1 MINLKT
7 FKHCQNNQRDKGNN
21 LFRHPETNPQENSES
36 ELPAEEEEQKN
47 DGQQR
52 RNGLREVL
60 KADVI
65 ISIYGLQGG
74 RERLGGGWGKA
85 VARGGGG
92 GGGVERNVG

>member
-1 MINLKT
+1 M
-7 FKHCQNNQRDKGNN
+7 NQ
-21 LFRHPETNPQENSES
+21 QENSES

-52 RNGLREVL
+52 RYGLGEVL

-74 RERLGGGWGKA
+74 REKTVRGEGRRRRKGKQWP
-85 VARGGGG
+85 
-92 GGGVERNVG
+92 GVVVVVRRET